1 MLDSNP
7 EKRTQVC
14 ERGLLDELGM
24 KDVGRVVEV
33 VEVEVKVITID
44 VVVVGVIDVVEVMDI
59 GRWLTW
65 LRKVCSKVT
74 YLRYVLR

>member
-14 ERGLLDELGM
+14 EGGLLDELGM

-33 VEVEVKVITID
+33 VEVMEAVD
-44 VVVVGVIDVVEVMDI
+44 VVVEVM
-59 GRWLTW
+59 
-65 LRKVCSKVT
+65 
-74 YLRYVLR
+74 